1 LSNMQSLFEYLAV
14 IVSVIVGLGLTR
26 ILQGVARIVEARAR
40 VRVYWVH
47 LVFTG
52 IVFLSHLLFWW
63 LFWSSRQVEAWSFF
77 PFLFLLLQ
85 PILLYLL
92 ADLCFPAFPDSGTI
106 DFRTFYYRDHRWFFG
121 LFALLMVLISLRDL
135 LFRSVPWISQD
146 NAVKVGVLLIA
157 VMGATSRRP
166 GIHAILAVLGAT
178 AMLVALFTFGLA
190 YGYRGVSDG
199 S

>member
-1 LSNMQSLFEYLAV
+1 MKSLFEYLAV

-26 ILQGVARIVEARAR
+26 ILQGVARMLEARAR

-52 IVFLSHLLFWW
+52 IVFLGHLLFWW

-85 PILLYLL
+85 PIILYLL
-92 ADLCFPAFPDSGTI
+92 ADLCFPDFPDAGTI
-106 DFRTFYYRDHRWFFG
+106 YFRNFYYRDHRWFFG
-121 LFALLMVLISLRDL
+121 LFALLMVLIGLRDI

-157 VMGATSRRP
+157 VVGATSRRP
-166 GIHAILAVLGAT
+166 AIHAILAVLGAA
-178 AMLVALFTFGLA
+178 AMLIALFTFGLA
-190 YGYRGVSDG
+190 YGYQGVPGG

>member
-1 LSNMQSLFEYLAV
+1 MQSLFEILAV

-26 ILQGVARIVEARAR
+26 ILQGVARMLEARAR
-40 VRVYWVH
+40 VRAYWVH

-52 IVFLSHLLFWW
+52 IVFLGHLLFWW

-92 ADLCFPAFPDSGTI
+92 ADLCFPDFPDAGTI
-106 DFRTFYYRDHRWFFG
+106 DFRNSYYRDHRWFFG
-121 LFALLMVLISLRDL
+121 LFALLIELIGLRDI

-157 VMGATSRRP
+157 VVGATSRRP
-166 GIHAILAVLGAT
+166 AFMRSSLSWAPQPC
-178 AMLVALFTFGLA
+178 
-190 YGYRGVSDG
+190 
-199 S
+199 